1 MKAVVQ
7 VRGEVNMNGDI
18 RDTLDMLNLGRVNHA
33 TLVPEEPS

>member
-18 RDTLDMLNLGRVNHA
+18 RDTLTMLNLGRVNSR
-33 TLVPEEPS
+33 PS